1 MRPVV
6 PRILFRRQDLYP
18 LSSVYIY
25 IYIYYDHVLFSQLN
39 TDSQSEVHL
48 VGSRLYGAALEGA
61 DVDVVVAFASLVSQ
75 KFDFPNLQ
83 A

>member
-1 MRPVV
+1 M
-6 PRILFRRQDLYP
+6 
-18 LSSVYIY
+18 
-25 IYIYYDHVLFSQLN
+25 LFSELN

-83 A
+83 P